1 MMPLLPSADSTS
13 SHDVLTSIELPPLEA
28 PDRGRTRFKEFHHK
42 ATRRSDFRSPIS
54 PDRFIPKRRGS
65 PSTPFR
71 VNTHPLQLSPQ
82 ERFFRQR
89 SPGDDP
95 FLPTPYSPPE
105 SPVRQSTLYYRASQ
119 RPRYRPRLV
128 TDPSILGSGPNELLR
143 PVSSGTVWGV
153 GGGAAIIGSSLSG
166 ATNGLNLASRGS
178 TAPNYVARFLPRR
191 NKADDQKK
199 HESRIALALDIDPA
213 KRLLGTCVPSLKA
226 SPSPLS
232 PDYERFAPFVW
243 KGSAWKKVERE
254 HCKQRVSQFP
264 DSAYSIYNNK
274 LSV

>member
-1 MMPLLPSADSTS
+1 MMPLLPSAESTS
-13 SHDVLTSIELPPLEA
+13 SDDVLTSIELHPLEE
-28 PDRGRTRFKEFHHK
+28 PDRGRTRFKELHHK
-42 ATRRSDFRSPIS
+42 SVRRSDFRSPIS
-54 PDRFIPKRRGS
+54 PDRFIPQRQGS

-95 FLPTPYSPPE
+95 FLPMPYSPPE
-105 SPVRQSTLYYRASQ
+105 DPVRQSILYNRASQ
-119 RPRYRPRLV
+119 RPRYRPHLV
-128 TDPSILGSGPNELLR
+128 TDPTILGTGPNELLR
-143 PVSSGTVWGV
+143 RVSSGTVWGV
-153 GGGAAIIGSSLSG
+153 GGNAASIGGSLPA
-166 ATNGLNLASRGS
+166 ATNGPQSPASRGS
-178 TAPNYVARFLPRR
+178 TAPSYVARFLPRR

-226 SPSPLS
+226 SPSPSS

-243 KGSAWKKVERE
+243 KGGTWKKVERE
-254 HCKQRVSQFP
+254 HCKQDTS
-264 DSAYSIYNNK
+264 
-274 LSV
+274 